1 MDNSTAKLL
10 VQDLEDEV
18 NNGGFHQYFFNT
30 AGDNAL
36 DTVLA
41 LEHIGASY
49 TASILRAAIAMFP
62 NGFLGHSRDE
72 RQELLWSI
80 APETTEFA
88 NLDTQFLEYKEDLA
102 GLSESLAVP

>member
-18 NNGGFHQYFFNT
+18 NNGGFHQYFFNS

-36 DTVLA
+36 DAVLA
-41 LEHIGASY
+41 LEHMGATY
-49 TASILRAAIAMFP
+49 TANILRAAIAMFP

-72 RQELLWSI
+72 RLELLWAM
-80 APETTEFA
+80 APETTEFE
-88 NLDTQFLEYKEDLA
+88 NLDAQFFEYNEDLA
-102 GLSESLAVP
+102 KLSESLAVP